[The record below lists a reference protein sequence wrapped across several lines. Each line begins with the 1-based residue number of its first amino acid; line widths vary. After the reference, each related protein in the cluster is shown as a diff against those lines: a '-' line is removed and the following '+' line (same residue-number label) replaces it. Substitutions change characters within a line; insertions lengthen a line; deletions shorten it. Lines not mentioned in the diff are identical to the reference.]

1 MEEKTLV
8 NNILGDTDERPN
20 IWSKPT
26 GNWAR
31 LYLTDFKIHHM
42 VDRNW
47 ARNADVHCSGW
58 QISDCSRGY
67 VIKAAIPVWGAQKS
81 FTDGVFQGMTRNTGH
96 RYCKNSPYAG
106 LDLATLGTC
115 GTTNTD
121 VQQDASLNDLK
132 GGALRELFRG

>member
-1 MEEKTLV
+1 MDEGVRDSEPSEQNPEPQFISGSGDWKVVHRSLNGPENIGCFWKKKTLF
-8 NNILGDTDERPN
+8 NCILGDTDERPN

-26 GNWAR
+26 GNWAK

-67 VIKAAIPVWGAQKS
+67 VIKSAIPVWAAQKS
-81 FTDGVFQGMTRNTGH
+81 FTDGVFQLPMKT
-96 RYCKNSPYAG
+96 
-106 LDLATLGTC
+106 
-115 GTTNTD
+115 
-121 VQQDASLNDLK
+121 
-132 GGALRELFRG
+132 